1 MHFVDNKNFEAAFL
15 KFVRDLAFCID
26 KGRVS
31 KTVELLN
38 KGDSRKSLCILVYM
52 QRNNRHAEN
61 MIDCTYA
68 VIHFQD

>member
-15 KFVRDLAFCID
+15 KFLSDLAFCLD

-38 KGDSRKSLCILVYM
+38 KSDSR
-52 QRNNRHAEN
+52 
-61 MIDCTYA
+61 
-68 VIHFQD
+68 

>member
-1 MHFVDNKNFEAAFL
+1 MHFVDNKKFEAAFL

-38 KGDSRKSLCILVYM
+38 KGDSRKSFV
-52 QRNNRHAEN
+52 RG
-61 MIDCTYA
+61 IDVLNACACLRLYG
-68 VIHFQD
+68 